1 MNKIE
6 ELLESRKSLVYTI
19 NGNQYGDSRLI
30 LFSEK
35 DDTIASIMLD
45 GKEIYRT
52 VLDEKKEKNENQ

>member
-6 ELLESRKSLVYTI
+6 ELLEARKSLVYTI

-52 VLDEKKEKNENQ
+52 VLDEKKEKNGNQ

>member
-6 ELLESRKSLVYTI
+6 ELLEARKSLVYTI

>member
-6 ELLESRKSLVYTI
+6 ELLEARKSLVYTI
-19 NGNQYGDSRLI
+19 NGNQYGDARLI